1 MTTQQYAAQGG
12 WVTIKSQE
20 LGWVRYLKAPSSESA
35 EDVARTLNTTS
46 DLLASLKEMLRSFE
60 TGEHY
65 ETRNPYSRPYVQA
78 ALAAITKAEGG
89 TE

>member
-1 MTTQQYAAQGG
+1 MTTQQYAAQGE
-12 WVTIKSQE
+12 WVTIETQE
-20 LGWVRYLKAPSSESA
+20 LGWVRYLKTPSNEIA

-78 ALAAITKAEGG
+78 ALAAITKAEGR